1 MISCPYPRAV
11 NQMLQDAIVELV
23 DELGPRV
30 TRELLG
36 GFISDVEE
44 TLWQLDRMEACHDLA
59 ELRRIAHATKGTAG
73 CYGAAGL
80 YNEAER
86 LERAC
91 QEGDNFAARALMP
104 SFAGSCSCT
113 LAFYTSVVSLCG
125 SCSSA
130 KVVGI
135 TVATVDASRVV
146 KPNSRGVR

>member
-86 LERAC
+86 LERAR
-91 QEGDNFAARALMP
+91 QEGDNFAARGLMP
-104 SFAGSCSCT
+104 PLLGAAAAHSHST
-113 LAFYTSVVSLCG
+113 L
-125 SCSSA
+125 
-130 KVVGI
+130 
-135 TVATVDASRVV
+135 R
-146 KPNSRGVR
+146 